1 MNFLTAKNEYGETVY
16 FKTLN
21 RRPRLGDFVKPID
34 TRPVDIDGN
43 RIKESGNSA
52 NKYDDLDINSF
63 YEVYRILNVKHVII
77 KDKLGHKVQL
87 DSSQYQLAKKITKEE
102 YTNFNEKLH
111 LLKHIDNNLKRISNF
126 SS

>member
-21 RRPRLGDFVKPID
+21 RKPRLGDFVKPID
-34 TRPVDIDGN
+34 TRRVDIDGN
-43 RIKESGNSA
+43 RIKESGNGA
-52 NKYDDLDINSF
+52 NKYDDLDMNSL
-63 YEVYRILNVKHVII
+63 YEVYKIFNVKHVII

-87 DSSQYQLAKKITKEE
+87 DSRQYQLAKKITKED
-102 YTNFNEKLH
+102 YMNFNEKLH
-111 LLKHIDNNLKRISNF
+111 ILKHMDDNLKRINNF